1 MFTRP
6 IGLLLASLAAGLAAG
21 GCGGQSGAAPQAP
34 VSSAAASGLD
44 AGKPAARPTR
54 PSHLWRSDMMPVLS
68 AGLQRFLPL
77 VEIKPAMAKG
87 RFYGW
92 RIVALHW
99 EGTPLAGVDVLRP
112 GDVVIS
118 VNGRPI
124 ERPEQMHACWLSLTM
139 ANELRIAYE
148 RNDEKR
154 QLAYTIDDDP
164 PAAK

>member
-1 MFTRP
+1 MLARP
-6 IGLLLASLAAGLAAG
+6 LGFVLVSLVAAAAAG

-34 VSSAAASGLD
+34 VSSAASGPD

-54 PSHLWRSDMMPVLS
+54 PSHIWRSDMMPVLS

-99 EGTPLAGVDVLRP
+99 EDTPLAGVDVIRP
-112 GDVVIS
+112 GDVVTS

-139 ANELRIAYE
+139 TNELRIAYE
-148 RNDEKR
+148 RNEEKR
-154 QLAYTIDDDP
+154 QLVYTIDDDP